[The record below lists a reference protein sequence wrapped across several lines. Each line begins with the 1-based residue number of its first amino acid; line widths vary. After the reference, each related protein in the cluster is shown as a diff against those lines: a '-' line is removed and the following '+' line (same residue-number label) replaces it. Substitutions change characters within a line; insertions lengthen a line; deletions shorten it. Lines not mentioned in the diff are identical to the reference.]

1 MGNVDVY
8 HSRRTNYALC
18 KYWVRNEKISD
29 AQLNEY
35 VLKTKP
41 QGEFYAKEVN
51 PNYNQ
56 ENPQANAMM
65 FQKNV
70 ITLETNDDI
79 NDIKVGNVVMYN
91 GKLWHVEGIQS
102 KLHRK
107 ESEFDTE
114 EHYTI
119 VLNIRR

>member
-1 MGNVDVY
+1 MGNVDIY

-18 KYWVRNEKISD
+18 KYWVRNEKVSD

-41 QGEFYAKEVN
+41 QGEFYAREVN

-70 ITLETNDDI
+70 IALETDDDI

-91 GKLWHVEGIQS
+91 GKLWHVDNVQS
-102 KLHRK
+102 KLHRR
-107 ESEFDTE
+107 ESEFDIE
-114 EHYTI
+114 EHYKTVI
-119 VLNIRR
+119 SIRR